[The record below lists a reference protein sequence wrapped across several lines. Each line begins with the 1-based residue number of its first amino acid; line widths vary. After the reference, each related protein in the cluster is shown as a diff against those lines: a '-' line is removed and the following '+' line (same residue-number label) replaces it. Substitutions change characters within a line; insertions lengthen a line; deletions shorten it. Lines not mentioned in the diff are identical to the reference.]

1 MNPINVKTNL
11 NLFMVKQLK
20 VLKNKEKRCK
30 SQWYEESET
39 SSKFVQNL
47 EKRRLAKKLVNK
59 YS

>member
-1 MNPINVKTNL
+1 
-11 NLFMVKQLK
+11 MVKLLK